1 MTLIHGIFLYN
12 VAVSPILISP
22 LQAGFIVSNSA
33 RWGSLLFGCVLVG
46 VWGIKSFT
54 SVNPLF
60 QANKIYWL
68 LGSVPI
74 YVRNSV
80 LAMINVLLH
89 LLLKH
94 L

>member
-22 LQAGFIVSNSA
+22 LQAGSVLSNSA
-33 RWGSLLFGCVLVG
+33 RWGSLLFGRVLVG
-46 VWGIKSFT
+46 VWGINSFT

-60 QANKIYWL
+60 QANKTYWL

-74 YVRNSV
+74 YIKISL

-89 LLLKH
+89 LLSNFL
-94 L
+94 